1 MPSARRLI
9 LVLRDQLN
17 PDATLLRE
25 ADPERDAIA
34 MTEAPYGSQRFPE
47 HKQRLALCFSAMRHF
62 RDARRSDGFSVHYQ
76 PADADDCAE
85 DVADFLRQ
93 QIDAHEPERVVL
105 TEPGRY
111 GALQRLQAV
120 ADAAG
125 VPLDVQADDH
135 FLCTHRRFEAWAD
148 GRSSLTMEYFYRMMR
163 KEYNVL
169 LDDNDEP
176 VGGEWNYDDQNR
188 ESFSE
193 APADIKPPTRHR
205 PDEITQ
211 SVIELVETTFTD
223 APGTLDTFHWPVT
236 PDEARRDVRDFIEHR
251 LPTFGTYQ
259 DAMWMEEPFLYH
271 SRLSAA
277 INLKLVAPRYVIEQA
292 EDAYQAGHAPINAVE
307 GFIRQIL
314 GWREFIRG
322 VYWQAMPDYAEKNA
336 LDATADLPD
345 FFWTADTEM
354 TCMRQSL
361 GQIVEHGYAHH
372 IQRLMVTGLFGLLY
386 GIDPQQMN
394 DWHEAMYVDA
404 WEWVSMPNMIG
415 MSQYADGGIVGT
427 KPYTAS
433 GNYINKMSNYCSH
446 CAYNYKASTG
456 EDACPFTTLYWDFLD
471 RHEDRL
477 SSNRRMN
484 FQMANLRRKDDD
496 TRAAIRERAEIV
508 RERAADG
515 TL

>member
-17 PDATLLRE
+17 PDAAVLRE

-76 PADADDCAE
+76 PADADDRAE

-135 FLCTHRRFEAWAD
+135 FLCTHRRFDAWAD

-163 KEYNVL
+163 KEHDVL
-169 LDDNDEP
+169 LDENTDP

-188 ESFSE
+188 ASFSE
-193 APADIKPPTRHR
+193 APSDINPPTRHR
-205 PDEITQ
+205 PDAITGD
-211 SVIELVETTFTD
+211 VLGLVQTQFAD
-223 APGTLDTFHWPVT
+223 APGSLDGFIWPVT
-236 PDEARRDVRDFIEHR
+236 PEEAKRDVRDFIEHR

-259 DAMWMEEPFLYH
+259 DAMWTEKPFLYH

-394 DWHEAMYVDA
+394 AWHEAMYVDA

-477 SSNRRMN
+477 SGNRRMN